1 MNKMNIVRMP
11 FHKMIAINNP
21 FVSVIR

>member
-11 FHKMIAINNP
+11 FHKMIAINNR
-21 FVSVIR
+21 FVSVNR